1 MFRSPSPLRYS
12 SPEGGREKLEDLGC
26 HIKILPDS
34 PIRLNSS
41 KLSLV
46 SLDTLLA
53 ATDARPFPRSPV
65 PPLLRFSVS
74 QFLRFSVSPF
84 LRFPVSRFSRSPFS
98 RSPFSR
104 SPVLPFPRSS
114 VPLFFPFP
122 ELPVLPFSRSPIL
135 PFSRSPVPPENHVSP
150 PPQKKNAESPATP
163 SGVETWL
170 VPYNDCLPASS
181 YLSPCINVTI
191 HIENRH
197 DNKINFVQHLLYRYV
212 IWISGGKLWRE
223 RKINQVVSLWLKAN

>member
-1 MFRSPSPLRYS
+1 MPARSPVL
-12 SPEGGREKLEDLGC
+12 
-26 HIKILPDS
+26 
-34 PIRLNSS
+34 
-41 KLSLV
+41 
-46 SLDTLLA
+46 
-53 ATDARPFPRSPV
+53 PFPRSSVSPF
-65 PPLLRFSVS
+65 LSFSVS
-74 QFLRFSVSPF
+74 PFLRFSVSPF
-84 LRFPVSRFSRSPFS
+84 LRFPVSRLSRSPFS

-135 PFSRSPVPPENHVSP
+135 PFSHSPVLPFPLKTMFP
-150 PPQKKNAESPATP
+150 PPPKKKNAESPATP

>member
-1 MFRSPSPLRYS
+1 MP
-12 SPEGGREKLEDLGC
+12 
-26 HIKILPDS
+26 
-34 PIRLNSS
+34 
-41 KLSLV
+41 
-46 SLDTLLA
+46 A
-53 ATDARPFPRSPV
+53 
-65 PPLLRFSVS
+65 
-74 QFLRFSVSPF
+74 
-84 LRFPVSRFSRSPFS
+84 
-98 RSPFSR
+98 R

-114 VPLFFPFP
+114 VSPFLSFSVSPFLRFSVSPFPRFPALPFPFLP
-122 ELPVLPFSRSPIL
+122 FPLLAFPRSSVSPFFRSPVLPFPWTPCSSVLSFSHSPIL
-135 PFSRSPVPPENHVSP
+135 PFSRSPWKPCFP
-150 PPQKKNAESPATP
+150 PPPKKKNAESPATP

>member
-1 MFRSPSPLRYS
+1 MP
-12 SPEGGREKLEDLGC
+12 
-26 HIKILPDS
+26 
-34 PIRLNSS
+34 
-41 KLSLV
+41 
-46 SLDTLLA
+46 A
-53 ATDARPFPRSPV
+53 
-65 PPLLRFSVS
+65 
-74 QFLRFSVSPF
+74 
-84 LRFPVSRFSRSPFS
+84 
-98 RSPFSR
+98 R

-114 VPLFFPFP
+114 VSPFLSFSVSPFLRFSVSPFP
-122 ELPVLPFSRSPIL
+122 GSPVPLSPVPPSRVPPFFRFPVLPFPCSSLSLNSLFFRSLVL
-135 PFSRSPVPPENHVSP
+135 PFSHSPVLPFPPKTTFP
-150 PPQKKNAESPATP
+150 PPPPKKKNAESPATP